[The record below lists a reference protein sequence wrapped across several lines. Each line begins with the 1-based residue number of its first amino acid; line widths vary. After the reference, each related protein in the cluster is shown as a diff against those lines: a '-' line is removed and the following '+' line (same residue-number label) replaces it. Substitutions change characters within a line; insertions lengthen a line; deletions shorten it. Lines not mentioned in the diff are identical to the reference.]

1 MSDPTDSFA
10 INEDDRFDSLRLI
23 PWWDQKRLSAAK
35 VLVIGAGALG
45 NEAIKNLTLMG
56 IGNIAVVDMDSVEAS
71 NLSRSV
77 LFRQRD
83 AGKPKAEVVAAAA
96 RDIDPKVNII
106 PIHANVI
113 SSVGLGWFADA
124 DCVLGC
130 LDNREARL
138 WVNRCCWHVGTP
150 WIDAGI
156 QEISGV
162 VQLFQPPDGTCYEC
176 GMKTAD
182 YRLINLRYS
191 CPLLREEDIRK
202 GRVPTTPTIAS
213 IIAGW
218 QVQELL
224 KLIHNLPAAESTARV
239 FHGMT
244 NHVYQT
250 KLPRRDDCL
259 SHDPWPTPITLDN
272 INSASTLGD
281 LATTL
286 KTHFNSK
293 PNTLCLR
300 RDLLTSLHCAHCNT
314 TQNILQLRSE
324 TAAKLGHCPACR
336 QTMSPNLIT
345 QVSLDDEDFLQRT
358 LGELGIPAADIFLVE
373 FEDQCHAI
381 RLNEATFEASDLD
394 REPSEHQ
401 TQNHAQP

>member
-1 MSDPTDSFA
+1 MSNSKDSFA
-10 INEDDRFDSLRLI
+10 ITEDDRFDSLRLI
-23 PWWDQKRLSAAK
+23 PWWDQQKLANTK

-45 NEAIKNLTLMG
+45 NEAIKNLTLLG
-56 IGNIAVVDMDSVEAS
+56 VGHIAVVDMDTVEAS
-71 NLSRSV
+71 NLSRSI
-77 LFRQRD
+77 LFRPKD
-83 AGKPKAEVVAAAA
+83 AGKPKADVVAAAA
-96 RDIDPKVNII
+96 RDIDPTINII
-106 PIHANVI
+106 PLHANVI

-162 VQLFQPPDGTCYEC
+162 VQVFQPPDGTCYEC
-176 GMKTAD
+176 GMKAAD

-191 CPLLREEDIRK
+191 CPLLREEDVRK

-224 KLIHNLPAAESTARV
+224 KLIHGLPAGESTARV

-244 NHVYQT
+244 NNVYQT
-250 KLPRRDDCL
+250 KLPPREDCL
-259 SHDPWPTPITLDN
+259 SHDPWPTPVAIDN
-272 INSASTLGD
+272 VGCDTSLQALFSRLQS
-281 LATTL
+281 
-286 KTHFNSK
+286 HFGS
-293 PNTLCLR
+293 PPHAICLR
-300 RDLLTSLHCAHCNT
+300 RDLLTGLYCANCD
-314 TQNILQLRSE
+314 QNQPLLQLRS
-324 TAAKLGHCPACR
+324 TTDSKTGLCGICG
-336 QTMSPNLIT
+336 QTMAPDLVTRISAEDT
-345 QVSLDDEDFLQRT
+345 HYLDNT
-358 LGELGIPAADIFLVE
+358 LSDLGIPAADIFLVE

-381 RLNEATFEASDLD
+381 RLAESTFETLSSK
-394 REPSEHQ
+394 PSGAQ
-401 TQNHAQP
+401 T